1 MYPSD
6 IPEPQKEI
14 MKLVA
19 SLIAMFAIAAAAPA
33 FAQADLAQKKNC
45 MACHAV
51 DKKLVGPAYKD
62 VAAKYAG
69 QKDAVDKLAQKVVK
83 GGAGAWG
90 AVPMP
95 ANPQVTDAEA
105 KQLVQWIMTLK

>member
-1 MYPSD
+1 
-6 IPEPQKEI
+6 
-14 MKLVA
+14 MKLLP
-19 SLIAMFAIAAAAPA
+19 SLLIAVFGAMSLPA

-51 DKKLVGPAYKD
+51 DKKLVGPSYKD

-69 QKDAVDKLAQKVVK
+69 QKDAVDKLAQKVLK
-83 GGAGAWG
+83 GGSGAWG

-95 ANPQVTDAEA
+95 ANPQVTEAEA
-105 KQLVQWIMTLK
+105 KQLVQWILTLK